1 MARLTAKQIQFCRY
15 IVEGKSGEKAYEL
28 AYNSKGTTATKKK
41 EACML
46 LKRDDITE
54 EIARLRKPA
63 DNYSA
68 NVAINQREEKRNIIK
83 ERIMVCINKNDD
95 AGAAR
100 WMEILNKLDGDYVNI
115 NKNIDE
121 TQPLNNVDTATLL
134 RLVKKEA

>member
-1 MARLTAKQIQFCRY
+1 MGRLTAKQIQFCRN
-15 IVEGKSGEKAYEL
+15 IVEGMEHAKAYEL
-28 AYNSKGTTATKKK
+28 AYNSQGNEATKKK
-41 EACML
+41 EAYKL
-46 LKRDDITE
+46 LKRDDIAA
-54 EIARLRKPA
+54 EIARLRKPVDDHVA
-63 DNYSA
+63 K
-68 NVAINQREEKRNIIK
+68 VAIDQREEKREIIK

-121 TQPLNNVDTATLL
+121 PQPLNNVDTATLL